1 MNPASDPAMPRPVTG
16 SFRERLRREAAALLA
31 DVGLLARAMFDPEAP
46 WHVRLL
52 LFLIVAYV
60 VSPVD
65 LIPDF
70 IPVLGLLDEILLVPL
85 ALRLAWRLL
94 PPALVERYRQTSA
107 AESLPPGI
115 KIAGAVLIVS
125 IWLTLVVLV
134 LAVLGDLWDLQ

>member
-1 MNPASDPAMPRPVTG
+1 MTETL
-16 SFRERLRREAAALLA
+16 RERLRREAAELLA

-70 IPVLGLLDEILLVPL
+70 IPVLGLLDEIILVPL
-85 ALRLAWRLL
+85 VLRLAWRLL
-94 PPALVERYRQTSA
+94 PPALVERYRQA
-107 AESLPPGI
+107 PAEVRLPRGI
-115 KIAGAVLIVS
+115 KIAGAAMIVMLWLIL
-125 IWLTLVVLV
+125 IA
-134 LAVLGDLWDLQ
+134 LAVAALGD

>member
-1 MNPASDPAMPRPVTG
+1 MKPILGAGGLPPGPESW
-16 SFRERLRREAAALLA
+16 RERLRREAVELRA
-31 DVGLLARAMFDPEAP
+31 DVGMLGRAMFDAEAP

-70 IPVLGLLDEILLVPL
+70 IPVLGLLDEIILVPL

-94 PPALVERYRQTSA
+94 PPALVDRYRQAPA
-107 AESLPPGI
+107 AAGLPRGV
-115 KIAGAVLIVS
+115 KVVGAVLIVML
-125 IWLTLVVLV
+125 WLALIA
-134 LAVLGDLWDLQ
+134 LAVTVAGS